1 MSILNYILYLIRK
14 PAVYDIIK
22 SIFRYW
28 NRLEYL
34 EKFPL
39 LQNAYEQS
47 KQLYQRGESKCD
59 S

>member
-1 MSILNYILYLIRK
+1 MK
-14 PAVYDIIK
+14 G
-22 SIFRYW
+22 IFHYW

-47 KQLYQRGESKCD
+47 KQLYNQNKSSWYVFDLSIEAVF
-59 S
+59 